1 MKAITLTQPWATLV
15 AIGAKRIETRS
26 WQTFY
31 TGELAIHAA
40 KGFPDD
46 ARYFVGEEPF
56 QSVLAAAL
64 GRPMVLATDLPT
76 ASIIAVAT
84 LDDCWRFSEQSE
96 SQIRHR
102 SEKGK
107 LPPHEAD
114 FGDYSAGRF
123 GLYLPHARPL
133 PTPVPARGMLN
144 LWNVPADVE
153 RVVREQMEAIAA

>member
-26 WQTFY
+26 WPTEFR
-31 TGELAIHAA
+31 GEFAIHAA

-46 ARYFVGEEPF
+46 ARYIVGEEPF

-64 GRPMVLATDLPT
+64 NLPLVLATELPT

-84 LDDCWRFSEQSE
+84 LDDCWRFTERTE

-102 SEKGK
+102 SGEGD
-107 LPPHEAD
+107 LPPFEAD
-114 FGDYSAGRF
+114 FGDYAAGRYGF
-123 GLYLPHARPL
+123 YLPRARQL
-133 PTPVPARGMLN
+133 SKPVPARGMLS
-144 LWNVPADVE
+144 LWNMPADVE
-153 RVVREQMEAIAA
+153 RAVREQLEAA